1 MLNVQVINEIWLLN
15 QEQERQFREDVV
27 DPCI

>member
-15 QEQERQFREDVV
+15 QEQERQLREEDV